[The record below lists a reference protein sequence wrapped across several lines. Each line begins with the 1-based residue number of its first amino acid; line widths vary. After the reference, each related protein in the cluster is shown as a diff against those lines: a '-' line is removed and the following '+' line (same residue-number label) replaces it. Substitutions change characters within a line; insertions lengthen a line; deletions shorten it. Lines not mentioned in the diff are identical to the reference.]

1 MRSLLCAVALV
12 ACAAQAYAQGTE
24 AEPQAAPGS
33 LAIGMIEQADA
44 EGVFELVHDGQV
56 TVRHVGSGMI
66 CHFLRSGD
74 GGRLILYPG
83 LPRGDNVA
91 CDFNDGRE
99 FFTIYATRFPFRTTL
114 DEQINGASTAIRQH
128 FPDAR
133 PYPAASD
140 AATDTVMA
148 HRTVEFI
155 VTREGVR
162 SYTRASVAQVG
173 DWIIKVRYTI
183 AAPDDAAARQAQ
195 ATAGGIFAGALS
207 EIIAPPNL

>member
-1 MRSLLCAVALV
+1 MRSLVCALAVLAF
-12 ACAAQAYAQGTE
+12 AASARAQGTE

-33 LAIGMIEQADA
+33 IGYGMIEQAHAD
-44 EGVFELVHDGQV
+44 GVFELVHDGQV
-56 TVRHVGSGMI
+56 TVRHVGSGLI
-66 CHFLRSGD
+66 CHFLRNGD

-99 FFTIYATRFPFRTTL
+99 FFTIYATRFPFRTSL
-114 DEQINGASTAIRQH
+114 DEQINGADTAIRQH

-133 PYPAASD
+133 PFPPASD
-140 AATDTVMA
+140 VSADTVMA
-148 HRTVEFI
+148 HRTAEFI

-162 SYTRASVAQVG
+162 CYTRASVAQVG
-173 DWIIKVRYTI
+173 DWTIKVRYTI

-195 ATAGGIFAGALS
+195 RTAGSIFAGVLS